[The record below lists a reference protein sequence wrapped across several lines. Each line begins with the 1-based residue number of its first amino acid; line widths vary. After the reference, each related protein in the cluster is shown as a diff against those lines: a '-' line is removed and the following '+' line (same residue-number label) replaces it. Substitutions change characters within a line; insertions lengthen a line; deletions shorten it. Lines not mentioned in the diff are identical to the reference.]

1 MGFCRATLFRKR
13 QFAAEIIVT
22 CVRWYLRFSLSLR
35 DVEELM
41 AERGLSVDHTTVW
54 RWTQTYAPE
63 VQRRLR
69 GQVKPKGSTWHMDE
83 TFVRMAGR
91 WMYLFRAVDSGGQ
104 TVDFYLSETRDRE
117 AAKCFLR
124 RALANPDN
132 RAPHV
137 FARDRLRSYPAAI
150 RELQN
155 EGELRRS
162 CRHRTRRYS
171 NNRIESDHRHIKRRL
186 RSMHGPRTLA
196 TACAV
201 IAGIEAVQ
209 MIRKGQ
215 VLGITK
221 KNLHGQAWVFGSL
234 LGLN

>member
-1 MGFCRATLFRKR
+1 MGSCRATLFQKR
-13 QFAAEIIVT
+13 HFAAEIIVT

-41 AERGLSVDHTTVW
+41 AERGLSVDHTTIW

-69 GQVKPKGSTWHMDE
+69 GQLKPKGSTWHMDE
-83 TFVRMAGR
+83 TFVRIAGR
-91 WMYLFRAVDSGGQ
+91 WRYLFRAVDSSGQ

-117 AAKCFLR
+117 AAKCFLK

-132 RAPHV
+132 CPPHV
-137 FARDRLRSYPAAI
+137 FARDKLRSYPAAI
-150 RELQN
+150 RELQG
-155 EGELRRS
+155 EGHFCHS
-162 CRHRTRRYS
+162 CRHQTRRYA
-171 NNRIESDHRHIKRRL
+171 NNCIESDHRHVKRRL
-186 RSMHGPRTLA
+186 RAMQGPRTTA

-215 VLGITK
+215 VRGITR
-221 KNLHGQAWVFGSL
+221 KNLHGQAWVFGAL
-234 LGLN
+234 LGIN